1 MSTLV
6 FPHRRAERSD
16 SHHMLNPLLT
26 ELHGEVAHTEGDGS
40 LSPRVQ
46 RSVEAHVLPEGEIM
60 SI

>member
-1 MSTLV
+1 
-6 FPHRRAERSD
+6 
-16 SHHMLNPLLT
+16 MLNPLLT
-26 ELHGEVAHTEGDGS
+26 ELHGEVAPTEGDGS